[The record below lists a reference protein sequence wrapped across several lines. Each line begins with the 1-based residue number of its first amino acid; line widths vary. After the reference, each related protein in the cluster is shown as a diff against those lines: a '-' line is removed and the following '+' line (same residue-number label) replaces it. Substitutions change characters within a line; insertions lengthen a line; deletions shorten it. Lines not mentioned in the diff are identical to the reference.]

1 MIDPKLLVENPQ
13 AVRNNLTRRC
23 DKTDIQELEA
33 LYGKRKLST
42 QKLEELRHNSK
53 LNSEAIGNLMKN
65 QKNAASDPQ
74 LMALKNQQQQHK
86 GEIKRLETELQLLEE
101 KIQPT
106 LLRLPNILHE
116 SVPQGDS
123 AEKNV
128 EVRRWGK
135 PDESRKSPDHYEIGT
150 TFGLIDFERAGKISG
165 SRFAVLKGMAAR
177 LELALIQFM
186 MDTHMR
192 EANYVPIIP
201 PYLVTAKTMTGTG
214 QLPKFNEEV
223 FHLEKDGFYLI
234 PTAEVPV
241 TNLHADEIIP
251 EEQLPIRYVA
261 FSPCFRREAGSYGKD
276 IKGLIRQHQFHKVE
290 LVKIT
295 TPESSFAELESLVL
309 DAEKILQLL
318 GLPYRTMALCS
329 GDIGFSA
336 AKCYDIEVW
345 LAGQKS
351 YREISS
357 CSNCTDFQARRMNL
371 RYKPN
376 NSGKTQL
383 LHTINGSGLAV
394 GRTLIALL
402 EYYWNPDN
410 TITIPPVL
418 RPYMGGVEKIQP
430 Q

>member
-1 MIDPKLLVENPQ
+1 
-13 AVRNNLTRRC
+13 
-23 DKTDIQELEA
+23 
-33 LYGKRKLST
+33 
-42 QKLEELRHNSK
+42 
-53 LNSEAIGNLMKN
+53 
-65 QKNAASDPQ
+65 
-74 LMALKNQQQQHK
+74 
-86 GEIKRLETELQLLEE
+86 
-101 KIQPT
+101 
-106 LLRLPNILHE
+106 
-116 SVPQGDS
+116 
-123 AEKNV
+123 
-128 EVRRWGK
+128 
-135 PDESRKSPDHYEIGT
+135 
-150 TFGLIDFERAGKISG
+150 
-165 SRFAVLKGMAAR
+165 
-177 LELALIQFM
+177 
-186 MDTHMR
+186 
-192 EANYVPIIP
+192 
-201 PYLVTAKTMTGTG
+201 MTGTG
-214 QLPKFNEEV
+214 QLPKFHEEV